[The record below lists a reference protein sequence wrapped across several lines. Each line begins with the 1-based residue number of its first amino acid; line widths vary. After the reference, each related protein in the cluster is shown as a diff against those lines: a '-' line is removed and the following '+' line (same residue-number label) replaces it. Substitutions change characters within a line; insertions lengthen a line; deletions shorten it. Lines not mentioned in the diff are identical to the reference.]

1 MEDYSTLDTQ
11 SAEQTVKVFFVCAD
25 GSLCS
30 SLEDAQGWDA
40 D

>member
-1 MEDYSTLDTQ
+1 MEDYSTLE
-11 SAEQTVKVFFVCAD
+11 EQVVAQPVKVFFVCAD

-30 SLEDAQGWDA
+30 SREDALGWDA